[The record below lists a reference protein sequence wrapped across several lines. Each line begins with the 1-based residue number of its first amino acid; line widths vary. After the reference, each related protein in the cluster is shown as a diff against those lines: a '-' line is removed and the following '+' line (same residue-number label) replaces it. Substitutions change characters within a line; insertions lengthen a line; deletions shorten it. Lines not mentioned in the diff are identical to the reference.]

1 MITVYPV
8 LGKLMVR
15 NGITIKKLSEITN
28 TNKVALALK
37 MLGIKRWKLHE
48 AVRICCFFHTQDAE
62 RLFQKG
68 RVRSVRGVRKYYN
81 IHSNRSQ

>member
-1 MITVYPV
+1 MITVYPA
-8 LGKLMVR
+8 LGQLMAR
-15 NGITIKKLSEITN
+15 NGTTLKELAEIADTN
-28 TNKVALALK
+28 IVSLAFK

-48 AVRICCFFHTQDAE
+48 AVRICCFFHTQNAE

-68 RVRSVRGVRKYYN
+68 RVRSVRKYYN